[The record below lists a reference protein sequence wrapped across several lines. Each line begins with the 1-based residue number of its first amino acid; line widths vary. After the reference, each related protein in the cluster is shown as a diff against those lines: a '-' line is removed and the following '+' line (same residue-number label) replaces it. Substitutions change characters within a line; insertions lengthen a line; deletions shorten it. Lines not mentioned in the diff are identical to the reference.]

1 MVAYDKTLLL
11 NIAIVKKAK
20 YWYANKL
27 IGNQQLAAI
36 LNTYKTEHYKPNL
49 FVKIGLFLF
58 CIFIVL
64 ATLGLITLV
73 FSPFFQYS
81 NSDLIPVV
89 ICVLMFAGCI
99 GAAELLI
106 KAKSLYKTGI
116 TEALIYSAVCFLFSI
131 LGFSLNSENEE
142 RFFLNIFLVMFPVLL
157 FGIAR
162 YADKILTL
170 VFVFC
175 FFAICFLFLLRLGEI
190 AKLIMPF
197 ALMALSAGLYFFT
210 KIEYKKQSMF
220 YYKSCIKTAQFL
232 SLLVF
237 YVSGNYFVIR
247 ESSIEM
253 FNLNLQAGEDIP
265 LAFFFYLF
273 TALVPLIYL
282 FYGLRIKDK
291 LHIWT
296 ALLLIAVSALT
307 FKYYFSLGHPEVSL
321 TVAGLVLTI
330 LAYLSISYLKIDKHG
345 ITFKEEQDED
355 NFLKTN
361 AEALAIAQGF
371 VSQQQ
376 VQQQQTN
383 FGGGDFGGAGSGSK
397 Y

>member
-1 MVAYDKTLLL
+1 MLAYDKTLLL

-27 IGNQQLAAI
+27 ISNQQMVSI
-36 LNTYKTEHYKPNL
+36 LNDFKTEYYKPNL

-81 NSDLIPVV
+81 NSDIIPVV
-89 ICVLMFAGCI
+89 ICVVMFAGCI
-99 GAAELLI
+99 AAAELLI
-106 KAKSLYKTGI
+106 RAKSLYKTGI
-116 TEALIYSAVCFLFSI
+116 TEALVYSAVCFLFSI
-131 LGFSLNSENEE
+131 FAFSFNDQNEE
-142 RFFLNIFLVMFPVLL
+142 QFFLNIFLIMLPVLL
-157 FGIAR
+157 YGIAR
-162 YADKILTL
+162 YADRVLTIA
-170 VFVFC
+170 FVFC
-175 FFAICFLFLLRLGEI
+175 FFTVYFLLLLKLGEI

-210 KIEYKKQSMF
+210 KIEYKKSAMF
-220 YYKSCIKTAQFL
+220 YYKQCIKTAQFL
-232 SLLVF
+232 SLIIF
-237 YVSGNYFVIR
+237 YVAGNYFVIR
-247 ESSIEM
+247 ESSVEM
-253 FNLNLQAGEDIP
+253 FNLHLQPGENIP
-265 LAFFFYLF
+265 LAFLFYLF
-273 TALVPLIYL
+273 TALVPLVYL

-321 TVAGLVLTI
+321 TIAGLVLTF
-330 LAYLSISYLKIDKHG
+330 LAYLSIRYLKTDKHG

-376 VQQQQTN
+376 VQQQQTQ

-397 Y
+397 F